1 MGAAYFAT
9 PHRQKDSNG
18 YLDAATLLKFK
29 DTSVSKSAEGRSVQY
44 HALWVLQQTFIVM
57 AAVRLG

>member
-29 DTSVSKSAEGRSVQY
+29 DTSVSKSAEGRSVQ
-44 HALWVLQQTFIVM
+44 LQQTFIVM